1 MDIANPLAAQ
11 RKRRRKLVAIAAGVL
26 LLAGLAIGAASLG
39 PALPAPSWGGML
51 QTAKSYLHQN
61 PWYAVFPGLALVLT
75 VLCFDRLGNS
85 LRFAMGT
92 HNESLRRNG

>member
-1 MDIANPLAAQ
+1 
-11 RKRRRKLVAIAAGVL
+11 
-26 LLAGLAIGAASLG
+26 
-39 PALPAPSWGGML
+39 ML

-61 PWYAVFPGLALVLT
+61 PWYAVFPGLALVFT

-92 HNESLRRNG
+92 QSESLRRNG